1 MRKVTLLG
9 VGLQGR
15 TILYD
20 LVRSDLVSEVIAADV
35 DVEGLKAFV
44 NKLPAGKIR
53 CEKLDAAD
61 EAATAKLL
69 SGADVAIEVLPP
81 RFCLQTARLAAQN
94 GVHLV
99 NTMYV
104 PDVGETDPA
113 KKKANENAVHDLD
126 EKAKEMGVTI
136 LPEMGMDPGID
147 LILCGQAVRD
157 LDEVHELYSYGAG
170 IPEFEAAD
178 NSLKYKVT
186 WTFEG
191 VLKSYMRPGR
201 ILKEGRVIE
210 VAADEMFT
218 KEHTSELDLE
228 GFGRLEVFPNG
239 DAVKYAQLLG
249 IRDQVK
255 TMGRFVLRWPG
266 HCAFWEK
273 MAKLGFLGASPT
285 KIGKA
290 SVIPR
295 DFVCGLLEPQLQYRD
310 NERDVA
316 IIRIDARGVKNGQR
330 RRVIFQVID
339 KRDLETGFTAMTR
352 TVGFA
357 ASIGAHMILRGDIQ
371 KRGVLSPARDV
382 PYEPFVDELK
392 KKGIHVE
399 HSVSSW

>member
-1 MRKVTLLG
+1 MSKVTLLG

-20 LVRSDLVSEVIAADV
+20 LVRSDLVSQVTVGDV
-35 DVEGLKAFV
+35 DIEGLKAFV
-44 NKLPAGKIR
+44 NKLPSGKIK
-53 CEKLDAAD
+53 CKELDAAD

-81 RFCLQTARLAAQN
+81 RFCFQTARLAVQS

-99 NTMYV
+99 NTMYML
-104 PDVGETDPA
+104 DVGETDPI
-113 KKKANENAVHDLD
+113 KKKANEKAVHDLD
-126 EKAKEMGVTI
+126 EKAREMGVTI

-170 IPEFEAAD
+170 FPDFEAAD
-178 NSLKYKVT
+178 NPLKYKVT
-186 WTFEG
+186 WTFDG

-201 ILKEGRVIE
+201 ILKDGHIIE
-210 VAADEMFT
+210 VAADEMFS
-218 KEHTSELDLE
+218 KAHSHELELE

-239 DAVKYAQLLG
+239 DAIRYAEILG

-266 HCAFWEK
+266 HCEFWEK
-273 MAKLGFLGASPT
+273 MAKLGFLHTSP
-285 KIGKA
+285 IQVGQA
-290 SVIPR
+290 QVIPR
-295 DFVCGLLEPQLQYRD
+295 DFVCSLLEPQLQYKE

-316 IIRIDARGVKNGQR
+316 IVRVDARGVKDGQPR
-330 RRVIFQVID
+330 RHVFQVID

-357 ASIGAHMILRGDIQ
+357 ASIGAHMILRGDVR
-371 KRGVLSPARDV
+371 KRGVLSPAKDV
-382 PYEPFVDELK
+382 PYESFVNELK
-392 KKGIHVE
+392 QRGIQVQQ
-399 HSVSSW
+399 SVSAW

>member
-1 MRKVTLLG
+1 MKKLTLLG
-9 VGLQGR
+9 VGQQGK

-20 LVRSDLVSEVIAADV
+20 LVRSDVVSEVIAADV
-35 DVEGLKAFV
+35 DIEGLKAFV
-44 NKLPAGKIR
+44 KKLPAGKIR
-53 CEKLDAAD
+53 CEKLDATD
-61 EAATAKLL
+61 EAATSKLL
-69 SGADVAIEVLPP
+69 SGADAVIEVLPP
-81 RFCLQTARLAAQN
+81 HFCLQMARFAVQS

-99 NTMYV
+99 NTMYML
-104 PDVGETDPA
+104 DVGETDR
-113 KKKANENAVHDLD
+113 KKRKANEKAVHDLD
-126 EKAKEMGVTI
+126 EKAKDMGVTI

-147 LILCGQAVRD
+147 LILCAQAVRE

-178 NSLKYKVT
+178 NPLKYKVT
-186 WTFEG
+186 WTFDG

-201 ILKEGRVIE
+201 ILKEGRIIE

-218 KEHTSELDLE
+218 KKHTTELDLE

-239 DAVKYAQLLG
+239 DALKYAEILG
-249 IRDQVK
+249 IRDTVK

-273 MAKLGFLGASPT
+273 MAKLGFLNASPT
-285 KIGKA
+285 KIEQA

-295 DFVCGLLEPQLQYRD
+295 DFVRALLEPQLQYRD
-310 NERDVA
+310 NERDLA
-316 IIRIDARGVKNGQR
+316 IIRIDARGVKDGRR

-357 ASIGAHMILRGDIQ
+357 ASIGAHMILRGEIR

-382 PYEPFVDELK
+382 PYEPFLDELK
-392 KKGIHVE
+392 KRGIHVE
-399 HSVSSW
+399 RSVSSW

>member
-1 MRKVTLLG
+1 MKKVTLLG
-9 VGLQGR
+9 VGLQGK

-20 LVRSDLVSEVIAADV
+20 LIRSDLVSEVIAADA
-35 DVEGLKAFV
+35 DIEGLRAFTK
-44 NKLPAGKIR
+44 KLPAGKIK
-53 CEKLDAAD
+53 CVELDAAD

-69 SGADVAIEVLPP
+69 SGADVAIDVMPSS
-81 RFCLQTARLAAQN
+81 FCLQTAWLAAQS

-99 NTMYV
+99 NAMYLV
-104 PDVGETDPA
+104 DVGETDAA
-113 KKKANENAVHDLD
+113 KKKATEKEVHDLD
-126 EKAKEMGVTI
+126 EKAKKMGVTI

-147 LILCGQAVRD
+147 LVLCGQAIRD

-170 IPEFEAAD
+170 MPEFEAA
-178 NSLKYKVT
+178 NNPLKYKVT

-201 ILKEGRVIE
+201 ILKEGHIIE

-218 KEHTSELDLE
+218 KHHTSELELE
-228 GFGRLEVFPNG
+228 GFGRLEVYPNG
-239 DAVKYAQLLG
+239 DAVRYAEILG

-273 MAKLGFLGASPT
+273 MAKLGFLKTSPIKVGQT
-285 KIGKA
+285 
-290 SVIPR
+290 SVVPR
-295 DFVCGLLEPQLQYRD
+295 DFVCSLLEPQLQYRE

-316 IIRIDARGVKNGQR
+316 IIRVDARGVKDGQR
-330 RRVIFQVID
+330 KRVIFQVID
-339 KRDLETGFTAMTR
+339 KRDLETGFSAMTR

-392 KKGIHVE
+392 KRGIHVE
-399 HSVSSW
+399 RAVSSW

>member
-1 MRKVTLLG
+1 MKKVALLG
-9 VGLQGR
+9 VGQQGR

-20 LVRSDLVSEVIAADV
+20 LVHSHVVSEVIAADL
-35 DVEGLKAFV
+35 DLEGLKAFA

-53 CEKLDAAD
+53 CERLDAAD
-61 EAATAKLL
+61 EAATSKLL

-81 RFCLQTARLAAQN
+81 RFCLHMAGLAVQN
-94 GVHLV
+94 GVHMV
-99 NTMYV
+99 NTMYMV
-104 PDVGETDPA
+104 DVGEMDPN
-113 KKKANENAVHDLD
+113 KKKVNEKAVRDLD
-126 EKAKEMGVTI
+126 EKAKDMGVTV

-147 LILCGQAVRD
+147 LILCAQTVRE

-178 NSLKYKVT
+178 NPLKYKVT
-186 WTFEG
+186 WTFDG

-201 ILKEGRVIE
+201 ILKEGHIIE

-228 GFGRLEVFPNG
+228 GFGRFEVFPNG
-239 DAVKYAQLLG
+239 DALKYAEILG

-273 MAKLGFLGASPT
+273 MAQLGFLNASP
-285 KIGKA
+285 IRIA
-290 SVIPR
+290 EACVIPR
-295 DFVCGLLEPQLQYRD
+295 DFVSALLEPQLQYRD
-310 NERDVA
+310 NERDLA
-316 IIRIDARGVKNGQR
+316 IIRVDARGVKDGR
-330 RRVIFQVID
+330 RTRVIFQVID

-382 PYEPFVDELK
+382 PYEPFLNELEK
-392 KKGIHVE
+392 RGLHVE
-399 HSVSSW
+399 QSLGSW